1 MRVGFLIMCAIVIMG
16 VSCKKDSSGNIIVT
30 KMSATI
36 DGKAWDS
43 AIRTTVLQ
51 ATTNTFIITGTSL
64 TGEILEVTTYGT
76 TQGTYE
82 LSVGSVSAKCLGTY
96 KASISSGTSDIYIS
110 TSGTVVLTKVDKT
123 AKKISGTFVFSLYC
137 LNSKLTKT
145 VTNGVFNDL
154 SYTEQ

>member
-1 MRVGFLIMCAIVIMG
+1 MCAIVIMG
-16 VSCKKDSSGNIIVT
+16 VSCKKDSQGNNILGT

-51 ATTNTFIITGTSL
+51 TNSNTFIITATSL
-64 TGEILEVTTYGT
+64 TGEILEVTTYGS

-82 LSVGSVSAKCLGTY
+82 LSVGSVNAKCLGTY

-110 TSGTVVLTKVDKT
+110 TSGTVVLNKVDKT

-137 LNSKLTKT
+137 LNSLTPKT